1 MRNTVSFFAL
11 VAGLALAGCST
22 YQKRWEAARAGGSA
36 YEGRWESS
44 KMPGTGGH
52 LWCILDCER
61 TGDYRAL
68 FKATWHGIFR
78 SEHEAV
84 LGVVSR
90 EGKTTKFTGRAKL
103 DTWIGSGEYRC
114 DGELRPDGIS
124 AEYDASYDQGRF
136 FLKKA
141 AAK

>member
-1 MRNTVSFFAL
+1 MRNTVRFFAL

-22 YQKRWEAARAGGSA
+22 YQKRWDAAREAGGA
-36 YEGRWESS
+36 YIGRWESS

-52 LWCILDCER
+52 LWCILDPER
-61 TGDYRAL
+61 SGAHRAS
-68 FKATWHGIFR
+68 FKATWHGVFR

-84 LGVVSR
+84 FNVVSR
-90 EGKTTKFTGRAKL
+90 DRKNTKFTGRAKL

-114 DGELRPDGIS
+114 DGELRADRIS
-124 AEYDASYDQGRF
+124 AEYDAFYDQGRF
-136 FLKKA
+136 YLKKA